1 MAPPARRVAVVGL
14 GSIGTR
20 VATALD
26 QGIDGLVLSAISIQ
40 DPAKH
45 RGFLAG
51 LQRPPP
57 ILPIDGL
64 CDVADIVIECAPARL
79 VRSIVA
85 PFVSRGKIAIVL
97 SAGALLE
104 NEDLIELAK
113 RNGGQIVV
121 PTGALIGLDAV
132 TAAAE
137 GNIQSVRMVTRKPVN
152 GLAGA
157 PYLVENNID
166 IADIVEP
173 LMIFEGTARD
183 AAKGFPANLNVAVAL
198 SLAGLGPDRTM
209 LQIWADPTVTRN
221 VHRVEV
227 EFEFRAV
234 LDVDR
239 EHSVGK
245 SQDRPHHRALGDCL
259 SAQAGCRALCRNL
272 SSVVKS
278 VRALTERM
286 PRLRNTSCCDRLCNR
301 RATWPGDAKSICFRI
316 RSIWFR
322 TMRSTPCPAEEFGG
336 SISTCPTRILSNGRV
351 AILRRPGWPK
361 WQRPSER
368 SAIRGKHGWGCTSDR
383 SIAAIGPGQRALDRC
398 SAPGHQR

>member
-1 MAPPARRVAVVGL
+1 MATPSRRVAVVGL
-14 GSIGTR
+14 GPIGTK
-20 VATALD
+20 VVEALD
-26 QGIDGLVLSAISIQ
+26 DGIDGLVLTAISIQ
-40 DPAKH
+40 NPAKH
-45 RGFLAG
+45 QAFLAK
-51 LQRPPP
+51 LKRPAA
-57 ILPIDGL
+57 ILPIDDL
-64 CDVADIVIECAPARL
+64 WTVADIVIECAPGKL

-132 TAAAE
+132 TAAAQ
-137 GNIQSVRMVTRKPVN
+137 GKIRSVRMVTRKPVN

-173 LMIFEGTARD
+173 LKIFEGTARD

-227 EFEFRAV
+227 ES
-234 LDVDR
+234 D
-239 EHSVGK
+239 
-245 SQDRPHHRALGDCL
+245 
-259 SAQAGCRALCRNL
+259 SARF
-272 SSVVKS
+272 S
-278 VRALTERM
+278 M
-286 PRLRNTSCCDRLCNR
+286 
-301 RATWPGDAKSICFRI
+301 SIENI
-316 RSIWFR
+316 
-322 TMRSTPCPAEEFGG
+322 
-336 SISTCPTRILSNGRV
+336 
-351 AILRRPGWPK
+351 
-361 WQRPSER
+361 PSENPKTGR
-368 SAIRGKHGWGCTSDR
+368 ITALSVIAYLRKQGSALRVGT
-383 SIAAIGPGQRALDRC
+383 
-398 SAPGHQR
+398 